1 MDWDLIIVIVVIG
14 LAIALGI
21 GIKFF
26 ILWLTK
32 KGIDK
37 IKRNSDRKER

>member
-1 MDWDLIIVIVVIG
+1 VVIE

-21 GIKFF
+21 GIKSF

-37 IKRNSDRKER
+37 IKKLIERRITYGQ